1 MSIDEVSAAMDISIM
16 EQLSV
21 HGSGDGTQM
30 RCLHPNTV
38 LTQGPPILVCQHSG
52 SNMTDLKYSHYP
64 PAEA

>member
-1 MSIDEVSAAMDISIM
+1 MSIDDVSAAMDINIM

-21 HGSGDGTQM
+21 HGNGDGTQM

-64 PAEA
+64 PAEV